1 MLKIKNQLN
10 TAVVL
15 LSIALITGCGNK
27 KATTTAKVAEK
38 EATPAI
44 TTVTDENYGLAET
57 QVIIQSYIKKIAA
70 ATGTEGVGVWMHNKK
85 AANPKDRDVMR
96 KNYDTMYSW
105 IVLDLSTPATL
116 IMKETGGRYQ
126 SMWVISEEHYNPF
139 AYTEPGEYTLTAENV
154 GTPYA
159 IVVVRTQANVTDP
172 EDVLAANKI
181 QETLEIRQEKRGTY
195 VASHQWD
202 MESLEAIRTKYQE
215 IAKNEKI
222 SPDRYFGKKGGP
234 SLKEHNCGTAVG
246 WGGFTKDQAAY
257 VDYYPTS
264 LAAQTLTLKD
274 VPANAFWSITVY
286 DKVGFAVTETYN
298 INSQFVKT
306 EKDGSAIIH
315 FGGDASQDNYMET
328 FKDWTF
334 ILRLYLPTE
343 EYLSGTWVRPE
354 LEMVK

>member
-1 MLKIKNQLN
+1 MKK
-10 TAVVL
+10 VL
-15 LSIALITGCGNK
+15 LFSAVALMATACGE
-27 KATTTAKVAEK
+27 TK
-38 EATPAI
+38 EATTEHVEATPIEEKATI
-44 TTVTDENYGLAET
+44 IETVTDENYGLAET
-57 QVIIQSYIKKIAA
+57 QVIIQSYVKKIAA
-70 ATGTEGVGVWMHNKK
+70 ATNSGGVGVWMHNKK
-85 AANPKDRDVMR
+85 AANPKDRDIMR

-105 IVLDLSTPATL
+105 IVLDLATPATL
-116 IMKETGGRYQ
+116 VMKDIGDRYQ

-159 IVVVRTQANVTDP
+159 IVVVRTQANVTDAA
-172 EDVLAANKI
+172 DVVLVNKA
-181 QETLEIRQEKRGTY
+181 QETLEIRQAEKGTY

-202 MESLEAIRTKYQE
+202 MESLEAMRMKYQA

-222 SPDRYFGKKGGP
+222 SPDTYFGKKGEP

-264 LAAQTLTLKD
+264 DAPQTLTLKD
-274 VPANAFWSITVY
+274 IPAKAFWSITVY
-286 DKVGFAVTETYN
+286 DKTGFAVTETYN

-306 EKDGSAIIH
+306 EKDGTAIIH

-334 ILRLYLPTE
+334 ILRMYLPAD
-343 EYLSGTWVRPE
+343 EYLNGSWVRPE
-354 LEMVK
+354 LAMVQ

>member
-1 MLKIKNQLN
+1 MKKTNLII
-10 TAVVL
+10 AFVV
-15 LSIALITGCGNK
+15 SALFFSACNN
-27 KATTTAKVAEK
+27 ATTKTEDKDGTLVEEQVAV
-38 EATPAI
+38 

-57 QVIIQSYIKKIAA
+57 QTIIQSYVKKIAE
-70 ATGTEGVGVWMHNKK
+70 ATGTNGVGVWMHNKK
-85 AANPKDRDVMR
+85 AANPKDRDIMR

-116 IMKETGGRYQ
+116 IMNDIGGRYQ
-126 SMWVISEEHYNPF
+126 TMWVISEEHYNPF
-139 AYTEPGEYTLTAENV
+139 AFIEPGEYTLTKENV

-172 EDVLAANKI
+172 TDVVLVNKA
-181 QETLEIRQEKRGTY
+181 QETLEIKQEKQGTY

-202 MESLEAIRTKYQE
+202 MESLKAMRTKYQE

-222 SPDRYFGKKGGP
+222 SPDTYFGKKGEP

-257 VDYYPTS
+257 VDYYPTTDDP
-264 LAAQTLTLKD
+264 QKLTLKD
-274 VPANAFWSITVY
+274 IPAKAFWSITVY
-286 DKVGFAVTETYN
+286 DKEGFAVTETYN
-298 INSQFVKT
+298 INSQFAKT
-306 EKDGSAIIH
+306 ETDGSVVIN

-334 ILRLYLPTE
+334 ILRMYLPAE
-343 EYLSGTWVRPE
+343 EYLSGNWVRPE
-354 LEMVK
+354 LELVN

>member
-1 MLKIKNQLN
+1 MKKI
-10 TAVVL
+10 L
-15 LSIALITGCGNK
+15 LFSAIALMATACGETK
-27 KATTTAKVAEK
+27 ETATEEASAK
-38 EATPAI
+38 I

-57 QVIIQSYIKKIAA
+57 QTIIQSYVKKIAS
-70 ATGTEGVGVWMHNKK
+70 ATRTNGVGTWMHNKK
-85 AANPKDRDVMR
+85 AANPKDRDIMR

-116 IMKETGGRYQ
+116 IMKDIGDRYQ
-126 SMWVISEEHYNPF
+126 SMWVISEEHFNPF
-139 AYTEPGEYTLTAENV
+139 AYTEPGEYTLTEENV

-159 IVVVRTQANVTDP
+159 IAVVRTQANVTDAA
-172 EDVLAANKI
+172 DVALVNKA
-181 QETLEIRQEKRGTY
+181 QETLEIKQEKNGTY

-202 MESLEAIRTKYQE
+202 MESLEAIRTKYQG
-215 IAKNEKI
+215 IAKDEKI
-222 SPDRYFGKKGGP
+222 SPDTYFGKKGGP

-257 VDYYPTS
+257 VDYYPTTDE
-264 LAAQTLTLKD
+264 AQTLTLKD
-274 VPANAFWSITVY
+274 IPAKAFWSITVY
-286 DKVGFAVTETYN
+286 DKTGFAVTETYN

-334 ILRLYLPTE
+334 ILRMYLPAE
-343 EYLSGTWVRPE
+343 EYLNGSWVRPE
-354 LEMVK
+354 LKLVK

>member
-1 MLKIKNQLN
+1 
-10 TAVVL
+10 
-15 LSIALITGCGNK
+15 
-27 KATTTAKVAEK
+27 
-38 EATPAI
+38 
-44 TTVTDENYGLAET
+44 
-57 QVIIQSYIKKIAA
+57 
-70 ATGTEGVGVWMHNKK
+70 
-85 AANPKDRDVMR
+85 MR

-116 IMKETGGRYQ
+116 IMKDTGGRYQ
-126 SMWVISEEHYNPF
+126 SMWVISEEHFNPF

-172 EDVLAANKI
+172 EDVLAANAI
-181 QETLEIRQEKRGTY
+181 QETLEIRQEKKGTY

-202 MESLEAIRTKYQE
+202 MESLKAIRTKYQG

-234 SLKEHNCGTAVG
+234 SLKEHNCGTSVG

-257 VDYYPTS
+257 EDYYPTTA
-264 LAAQTLTLKD
+264 AAQTLTLKD
-274 VPANAFWSITVY
+274 IPANAFWSITVY
-286 DKVGFAVTETYN
+286 DNVGFAVTETYN
-298 INSQFVKT
+298 INSQFVKM

-328 FKDWTF
+328 FEDWTF
-334 ILRLYLPTE
+334 ILRLYLPTD
-343 EYLSGTWVRPE
+343 EYLNGSWVRPE
-354 LEMVK
+354 LELVK